1 MFHTYFRA
9 VRICYKLLPMNSAP
23 PGRTADASRLLIV
36 DDDRETLDL
45 LSLYLGDQG
54 FAVSCVED
62 GRAMD
67 AWLADH
73 SADLVVLDLML
84 PGEDGLSIAR
94 RLRSNHE
101 LPIVMISARG
111 EEIDRICLLYT
122 SDAAD
127 E

>member
-1 MFHTYFRA
+1 MS
-9 VRICYKLLPMNSAP
+9 SAP
-23 PGRTADASRLLIV
+23 LGRTADASRLLIV

-45 LSLYLGDQG
+45 LSLYLVDQG

-67 AWLADH
+67 AWLTEN
-73 SADLVVLDLML
+73 SADLVILDLML

-94 RLRSNHE
+94 RLRSDHD

-111 EEIDRICLLYT
+111 EEIDRIVGLE
-122 SDAAD
+122 DGAD
-127 E
+127 D